1 MKVLTYIRGLQLKIT
16 LNIQIK
22 MGQDLIL
29 RKRNLFHQLY
39 IRIQTKILLVKNQ
52 KNSPLIT
59 QIHHLKSLNLEELLN
74 NLILLNFSRI

>member
-1 MKVLTYIRGLQLKIT
+1 MKVQTYIRRLQLNIT
-16 LNIQIK
+16 MNIQIK

-59 QIHHLKSLNLEELLN
+59 QIHHLKRLNLEELLN